1 MSGLGPLFLEEHE
14 AYRDAA
20 RMFVANEIEPHAED
34 WELARD
40 YPRELFAKV
49 GEAGFFGA
57 KFAETWG
64 GTGPDYVAEAVWIEE
79 LSRSL
84 TFGTASDLGAH
95 SQLASLYVDRF
106 GSNGQR
112 ERYLRPSIA
121 GERIGA
127 LAVTEPGAGSDVNAI
142 STRARRDGD
151 EWVLNGSK
159 VYTTNG
165 SWADYVVV
173 AARTSDDLREVGEGS
188 SPLTN
193 DSHSNIT
200 LFIVDSGTPGFV
212 QNRMRMIAW
221 QTSHTGE
228 LFFDDVRVPD
238 ENRLGGVGEGFKQIM
253 ANFQWERLTMS
264 LGAVALAERSLE
276 TAIQYARERSAFG
289 RPVIKFQVWQHRFA
303 DLAVRIRMG
312 KALTHRALRT
322 HIAAEEEGGVDRNE
336 LVRVTSMAKLF
347 TQRMAWRVA
356 DECVQ
361 VHGGSGALKE
371 YPAQRFWRDARVGPI
386 GGGTD
391 DIMREVI
398 AGTLGLRTTP
408 SSVL

>member
-1 MSGLGPLFLEEHE
+1 MSGLEPLFLEEHE
-14 AYRDAA
+14 AYREAA
-20 RMFVANEIEPHAED
+20 RMFVANEIEPHAEA
-34 WELARD
+34 WESARD

-49 GEAGFFGA
+49 GRAGFFGA

-64 GTGPDYVAEAVWIEE
+64 GTGPDYAAEAVWIEE

-106 GSNGQR
+106 GSDEQR
-112 ERYLRPSIA
+112 ERYLRPSIV

-142 STRARRDGD
+142 STRAHRDGD
-151 EWVLNGSK
+151 DWVVNGSK
-159 VYTTNG
+159 VYITNG

-173 AARTSDDLREVGEGS
+173 AARTSEDRRGVGGGS
-188 SPLTN
+188 SPLAN
-193 DSHSNIT
+193 DSHSNLT
-200 LFIVDSGTPGFV
+200 LFLVDSGTPGFE
-212 QNRMRMIAW
+212 QRRMKMIAW

-238 ENRLGGVGEGFKQIM
+238 ENRLGEVGDGFRHIM
-253 ANFQWERLTMS
+253 TNFQWERLIMS
-264 LGAVALAERSLE
+264 LSAVALAERSLE
-276 TAIQYARERSAFG
+276 TAIDYAKQRTAFG

-312 KALTHRALRT
+312 KALTYRALRT
-322 HIAAEEEGGVDRNE
+322 HIAAEQGLGVDGDE
-336 LVRVTSMAKLF
+336 LVRITSMAKLF

-371 YPAQRFWRDARVGPI
+371 YPAQRFWRDARVGLI

-398 AGTLGLRTTP
+398 AGTLGLR
-408 SSVL
+408 SA